1 MKKKDMSTK
10 ELALY
15 FHTTVEEIRN
25 ARSAPE
31 AGTGLEAKTEGV
43 ADFSKDDPDACY
55 CRDRTDGKK
64 YSIEVRGQR
73 YCTLQKH
80 CRCQEQSAHAAKK
93 CVYNLK

>member
-1 MKKKDMSTK
+1 MKKKDLSTK

-15 FHTTVEEIRN
+15 FQMTVDDVRA
-25 ARSAPE
+25 ARANPSAE
-31 AGTGLEAKTEGV
+31 CLEARTEGI
-43 ADFSKDDPDACY
+43 ADVSEDDPDACY

-80 CRCQEQSAHAAKK
+80 CRSQKQSAFAAKNCLYK
-93 CVYNLK
+93 LK